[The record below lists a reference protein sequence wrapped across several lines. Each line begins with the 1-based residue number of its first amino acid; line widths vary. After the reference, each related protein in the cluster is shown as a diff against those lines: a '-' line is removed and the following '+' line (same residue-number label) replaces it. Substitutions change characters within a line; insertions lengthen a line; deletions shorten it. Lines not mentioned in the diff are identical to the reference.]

1 MKFKLFAAL
10 LLAISSSLALAAPAA
25 GKIGM
30 LVGQGTATDAG
41 GVVRALKKGDPF
53 FAGEILSSGANSY
66 LNLEFSDGG
75 LVLLRPNSRF
85 QIEEYA
91 FAAEADSKPVTPAT
105 AAPETTPIAEAAPP
119 APAPP
124 KTPVAAPA
132 FSGKVA
138 SSSSKSYFKLLRGGF
153 RAVSG
158 LIGKGNADQ
167 YRVRTPVATIGIRG
181 TDYVLVLC
189 DAACGADPIIAG
201 SMAPGASAAGGS
213 VVGVIKGGVF
223 VAADASG
230 QTTEVPQ
237 DQYLVTLPDGSIV
250 KLPFE
255 PRFLRID
262 PIPNPES
269 CKS

>member
-1 MKFKLFAAL
+1 MKLKLFAAV
-10 LLAISSSLALAAPAA
+10 LLAVSASMATAAPPA

-30 LVGQGTATDAG
+30 LVGQATATDAG
-41 GVVRALKKGDPF
+41 GVVRALSRGSEF
-53 FAGEILSSGANSY
+53 YAGEILSTGANSY

-91 FAAEADSKPVTPAT
+91 FAAEPGPKPVESAAAAAETP
-105 AAPETTPIAEAAPP
+105 PP
-119 APAPP
+119 VQASPAPP
-124 KTPVAAPA
+124 VSAPA

-158 LIGKGNADQ
+158 LIGKANPDQ
-167 YRVRTPVATIGIRG
+167 YRVRTPVATIGVRG
-181 TDYVLVLC
+181 TKYVLILC
-189 DAACGADPIIAG
+189 DAACGNDPIVAG
-201 SMAPGASAAGGS
+201 SLSPGSSAVGGT
-213 VVGVIKGGVF
+213 VVGVIEGGVF
-223 VAADASG
+223 VAADATG
-230 QTTEVPQ
+230 VTTEVPQ

-250 KLPFE
+250 KLPFQ

-262 PIPNPES
+262 PIPDPEK
-269 CKS
+269 CP

>member
-1 MKFKLFAAL
+1 MKFKLFAAVV
-10 LLAISSSLALAAPAA
+10 LAVAMSGAWAATPA

-41 GVVRALKKGDPF
+41 GVVRALKRGDTF
-53 FAGEILSSGANSY
+53 YSGEILSSGANSY
-66 LNLEFSDGG
+66 VNLEFSDGG
-75 LVLLRPNSRF
+75 LILLRPNSRF

-91 FAAEADSKPVTPAT
+91 FAAETKT
-105 AAPETTPIAEAAPP
+105 AE
-119 APAPP
+119 
-124 KTPVAAPA
+124 PVAAPA
-132 FSGKVA
+132 PVVAETAVAPSAPAVAPAFSAQAA

-181 TDYVLVLC
+181 TDWVLVLC
-189 DAACGADPIIAG
+189 DVACAADPVVAG
-201 SMAPGASAAGGS
+201 SMGPGRSAAGGS
-213 VVGVIKGGVF
+213 MVGVIKGGVF
-223 VAADASG
+223 VAANSNG

-262 PIPNPES
+262 PIPDPKA
-269 CKS
+269 CKKS

>member
-1 MKFKLFAAL
+1 MKLKLFAAL
-10 LLAISSSLALAAPAA
+10 LLAVSSSMAMAATAA

-30 LVGQGTATDAG
+30 LVGQCTATDAG

-91 FAAEADSKPVTPAT
+91 FAAEADSKPVTPA
-105 AAPETTPIAEAAPP
+105 AATPETTPIAEAAPTT
-119 APAPP
+119 PAPP

-158 LIGKGNADQ
+158 LIGKANPDQ
-167 YRVRTPVATIGIRG
+167 YRVRTPVATIGVRG
-181 TDYVLVLC
+181 TKYVLILC
-189 DAACGADPIIAG
+189 DAACSNDPVVAG
-201 SMAPGASAAGGS
+201 SLSPGSSAAGGT
-213 VVGVIKGGVF
+213 VVGVIEGGVF
-223 VAADASG
+223 VASDATG
-230 QTTEVPQ
+230 VTTEVPQ
-237 DQYLVTLPDGSIV
+237 DQYLVTLPDGTIV
-250 KLPFE
+250 KIPFE
-255 PRFLRID
+255 PRFLRVD
-262 PIPNPES
+262 PIPDPET
-269 CKS
+269 CE